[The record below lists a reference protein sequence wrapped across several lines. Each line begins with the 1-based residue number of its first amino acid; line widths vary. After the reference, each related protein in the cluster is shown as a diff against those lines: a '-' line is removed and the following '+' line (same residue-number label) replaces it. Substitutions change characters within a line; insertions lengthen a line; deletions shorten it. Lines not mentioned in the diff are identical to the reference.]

1 MDLVTHQ
8 KLKKELMHQLDLL
21 LVTILAPMDI
31 TQKRVILLNPMQML
45 YNSRQITSSG
55 RAPARVP

>member
-8 KLKKELMHQLDLL
+8 KLKKKLLLHQLDLL

-31 TQKRVILLNPMQML
+31 TPKMDNTVESNA
-45 YNSRQITSSG
+45 N
-55 RAPARVP
+55 AV

>member
-1 MDLVTHQ
+1 MGLVTRQ

-31 TQKRVILLNPMQML
+31 TQKRIILLNLMPML
-45 YNSRQITSSG
+45 YNSGQIISSDT
-55 RAPARVP
+55 

>member
-31 TQKRVILLNPMQML
+31 TPKTDNTLESNANAV
-45 YNSRQITSSG
+45 
-55 RAPARVP
+55 

>member
-1 MDLVTHQ
+1 MGLVTRQ

-31 TQKRVILLNPMQML
+31 TPKKDNTLESNANAV
-45 YNSRQITSSG
+45 
-55 RAPARVP
+55 